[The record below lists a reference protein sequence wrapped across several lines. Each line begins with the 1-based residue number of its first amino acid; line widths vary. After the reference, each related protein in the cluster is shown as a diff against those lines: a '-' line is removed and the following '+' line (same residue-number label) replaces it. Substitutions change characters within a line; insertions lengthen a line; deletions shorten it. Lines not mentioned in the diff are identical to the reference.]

1 MRFNPSLSLGLNIH
15 KYNAYPYLNTGTIKY
30 GRHELCLKYSI
41 LFISLWKNTVI
52 FLPLEYLDKCYG
64 GIPTSSQYHPFI
76 TNILSLLVSLSAIVF
91 STFVK
96 LNILYLHDKI
106 KTFFCIYFDL
116 LISLI
121 LNLYKIRSNQMHTVI
136 RTHIYFRRNSH

>member
-1 MRFNPSLSLGLNIH
+1 MITVFFHNEINSIEYLRHNSCRPYFIVPVFKYGQALYLWIFNPSDSEGLNLM
-15 KYNAYPYLNTGTIKY
+15 K
-30 GRHELCLKYSI
+30 
-41 LFISLWKNTVI
+41 
-52 FLPLEYLDKCYG
+52 DKCYG